1 MFSIIDR
8 IPTVSQITLHARQ
21 RLVQRL
27 DSYAT
32 QHADLLH
39 LAVFF
44 IDKHL
49 MPAVQ
54 RASISGKATVTV
66 EDQALLSNPILLDIM
81 LDVLSDRGFHAYV
94 EPVAR
99 SVPVSFDVHSG
110 AIACSTVT
118 SFRFQVEFPKAV
130 LRSSLLRSSRLT
142 NMQ

>member
-1 MFSIIDR
+1 VFAIIDR

-27 DSYAT
+27 DSYASH
-32 QHADLLH
+32 HADLLH

-66 EDQALLSNPILLDIM
+66 EDQALLNNAILLDIM

-94 EPVAR
+94 EPVSR
-99 SVPVSFDVHSG
+99 SVPVSFNMNTG

-118 SFRFQVEFPKAV
+118 SFRFQVEFPKSV

-142 NMQ
+142 TLQ